1 MSQRRV
7 TLSRAAPGERIRAA
21 APRLL
26 AASGAVVLLA
36 LLLVPM
42 FGLLLSA
49 SPAELWAG
57 LQHPAVAPALWLSA
71 RTSFTAL
78 ALVTLL
84 GTPLAYWLAKT
95 RSAAAEL
102 VSLAIDLPI
111 VVPPA
116 VVGIALLFSFG
127 QRGLL
132 GPALAAIGWRIP
144 FSSSAVVLAQIV
156 VSAPFYLQSAA
167 TAFRKVDADA
177 MIVARTLGASAPRA
191 FLRVAVPIALPG
203 LLSGAA
209 LSWARSLGEFGAT
222 LVFAGSLPG
231 VTQTMPLAIYTTL
244 ESDVRAALGLSVLL
258 AAVAIALLF
267 VLRVGPRHF
276 LRRGGQSPRRLLER
290 GRSGAD

>member
-258 AAVAIALLF
+258 AAVAIALLL

>member
-1 MSQRRV
+1 MAQ
-7 TLSRAAPGERIRAA
+7 TRAAPRERVRAA

-26 AASGAVVLLA
+26 AASGALLLLA
-36 LLLVPM
+36 TLLIPM
-42 FGLLLSA
+42 LGLLFSA

-57 LQHPAVAPALWLSA
+57 LKHPAVAPALWLSA
-71 RTSFTAL
+71 RTSFIAL
-78 ALVTLL
+78 ALVTLF

-102 VSLAIDLPI
+102 VTLAIDLPI

-127 QRGLL
+127 QRGLF
-132 GPALAAIGWRIP
+132 GPALAALGWRIS

-167 TAFRKVDADA
+167 TAFRKVDLDT
-177 MIVARTLGASAPRA
+177 MIVARTLGASAPMA
-191 FLRVAVPIALPG
+191 FARVAVPIALPG

-209 LSWARSLGEFGAT
+209 LCWARSLGEFGAT
-222 LVFAGSLPG
+222 LLFAGSLPG

-244 ESDVRAALGLSVLL
+244 ETDVRAALALSVLL

-267 VLRVGPRHF
+267 ALRIGPLWF
-276 LRRGGQSPRRLLER
+276 LARRRPSAR
-290 GRSGAD
+290 GRGSLLGAD

>member
-1 MSQRRV
+1 V
-7 TLSRAAPGERIRAA
+7 RAA

-26 AASGAVVLLA
+26 ATSGAFLLLA
-36 LLLVPM
+36 TLLLPM
-42 FGLLLSA
+42 LGLLLSA

-57 LQHPAVAPALWLSA
+57 LKHPAVAPALWLSA
-71 RTSFTAL
+71 RTSFLAL

-84 GTPLAYWLAKT
+84 GTPLAYWLAKA
-95 RSAAAEL
+95 RSATAEL

-116 VVGIALLFSFG
+116 VVGIALLASFG

-132 GPALAAIGWRIP
+132 GPSLAALGWRIP
-144 FSSSAVVLAQIV
+144 FSTGAVVLAQIV

-167 TAFRKVDADA
+167 TAFRKVDVDSI
-177 MIVARTLGASAPRA
+177 IVARTLGASAPMA
-191 FLRVAVPIALPG
+191 FARVAVPIALPG

-222 LVFAGSLPG
+222 LVFAGSLSG
-231 VTQTMPLAIYTTL
+231 VTQTMPLAIYATL

-258 AAVAIALLF
+258 AAVGVALLF
-267 VLRVGPRHF
+267 CLRVVPRWF
-276 LRRGGQSPRRLLER
+276 LAR
-290 GRSGAD
+290 GRPSARGLGRGSLLGPD

>member
-1 MSQRRV
+1 MARA
-7 TLSRAAPGERIRAA
+7 RAASPERVRAA
-21 APRLL
+21 APRVL
-26 AASGAVVLLA
+26 AAGGA
-36 LLLVPM
+36 LLLLATLLIPM
-42 FGLLLSA
+42 LGLLLSA

-57 LQHPAVAPALWLSA
+57 LKHPAVAPALWLSA
-71 RTSFTAL
+71 RTSFLAL

-127 QRGLL
+127 QRGLF
-132 GPALAAIGWRIP
+132 GPALAALGWHIP

-167 TAFRKVDADA
+167 TAFRKVDVDS
-177 MIVARTLGASAPRA
+177 MIVARTLGASAPMA
-191 FLRVAVPIALPG
+191 FARVAVPIALPG

-209 LSWARSLGEFGAT
+209 LCWARSLGEFGAT
-222 LVFAGSLPG
+222 LVFAGSLSG
-231 VTQTMPLAIYTTL
+231 VTQTMPLAIYSTL
-244 ESDVRAALGLSVLL
+244 ESDVRAALALSVLL

-267 VLRVGPRHF
+267 TLRIGPRWF
-276 LRRGGQSPRRLLER
+276 LAR
-290 GRSGAD
+290 GRPHLRGRARGSLLDAD

>member
-1 MSQRRV
+1 MARI
-7 TLSRAAPGERIRAA
+7 RAAPRERVRAA

-26 AASGAVVLLA
+26 ATSGALLLLA
-36 LLLVPM
+36 TLLVPM
-42 FGLLLSA
+42 LGLLLSA

-57 LQHPAVAPALWLSA
+57 LKHPAVVPALWLSA
-71 RTSFTAL
+71 RTSFVAL

-116 VVGIALLFSFG
+116 VVGIALLFTFG
-127 QRGLL
+127 QRGLV
-132 GPALAAIGWRIP
+132 GPAFAALGWRIP

-167 TAFRKVDADA
+167 TAFRKVDVDS
-177 MIVARTLGASAPRA
+177 MIVARTLGASAPMA
-191 FLRVAVPIALPG
+191 FARVAVPIALPG

-209 LSWARSLGEFGAT
+209 LCWARSLGEFGAT
-222 LVFAGSLPG
+222 LVFAGSLSG
-231 VTQTMPLAIYTTL
+231 VTQTMPLAIYATL
-244 ESDVRAALGLSVLL
+244 ESDVRAALALSVLL

-267 VLRVGPRHF
+267 TLRIGPLWF
-276 LRRGGQSPRRLLER
+276 LARRRPSGHRSLL
-290 GRSGAD
+290 GAD